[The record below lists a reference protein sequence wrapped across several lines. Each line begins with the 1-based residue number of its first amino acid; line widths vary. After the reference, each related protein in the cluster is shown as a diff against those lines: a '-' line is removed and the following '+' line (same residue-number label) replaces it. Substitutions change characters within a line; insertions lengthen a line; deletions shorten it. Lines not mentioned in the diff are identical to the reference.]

1 MFSLTM
7 CSGLALS
14 VMSGSAFAQAADNQA
29 AADDGN
35 VLQEIIVTAT
45 KRAEPLQDI
54 SISVNAVSAAELTN
68 RVIVSPSDLRIP
80 GVQFVTNSARS
91 NLSIR
96 GVSSDG
102 NPGFDQAVPV
112 YIDGIYFGRG
122 GTARGGFFD
131 VERIEVLKGPQ
142 PTYLGKN
149 AIAGALSIVSK
160 RPGDE
165 LEGNITAYHEFEA
178 NEENVEAGI
187 TIPLSSTLSTRFS
200 GRYRDVEGWVKNVA
214 LNSDGPSSEQWQGRA
229 SLLWKPTDRFH
240 VYAKYDYTKLKV
252 SGTNK
257 ELWNCGVIAPATP
270 AVVGPNDD
278 CTLDGR
284 TANAYAPELFP
295 VVIAA
300 GGADP
305 ARGRFE
311 LKGGVIEA
319 GYDADTFAVTAT
331 GSYYELDMYDRLNV
345 DASERSFAVLSG
357 FDNSEQK
364 SIEVKAVS
372 TTGDRLSW
380 LFGGYADAIDIEFS
394 GGGGVYAIAPGDPR
408 VVNLPGFMLTSAKSL
423 EERSWS
429 IFGEVGYEI
438 VDGLTLKLAGRYSNV
453 EKTLVHHE
461 LNSELGIY
469 DPVNNVTF
477 TIPGSTV
484 FPPILINNDQRTF
497 KDFQPAVT
505 LEYRPTPGMLFFA
518 SYKEGFK
525 AGGFDTDTFFLNSK
539 GNTQFEDETVKAWE
553 AGAKI
558 DFLNGRARFNIT
570 AFRADYDDLQ
580 VNIFNGFGSETGNA
594 PGARSQGIE
603 LETQFV
609 PIRGLVLSGAL
620 NYLDSKYTDFPNA
633 TCYPGQ
639 TPATGCVGGNS
650 QDLSGQV
657 RQQAPKWSGTAGFEY
672 KVPVD
677 GLGDDTQLTGGMN
690 VFFTSRYATQS
701 TLGAE
706 AYAKSYQTLDG
717 HIGLDFDGGRYGV
730 QLVGRN
736 LTDKKV
742 YDTLQPTA
750 ASGNSTFSAELRRT
764 RQIALQLS
772 AKF

>member
-1 MFSLTM
+1 M
-7 CSGLALS
+7 CSGLALAA
-14 VMSGSAFAQAADNQA
+14 MSGTASAQTASEQAV
-29 AADDGN
+29 ADDGA

-45 KRAEPLQDI
+45 KRAERLQDV
-54 SISVNAVSAAELTN
+54 SISVNAVSSEQLANGA
-68 RVIVSPSDLRIP
+68 IVSPSDLRIP

-160 RPGDE
+160 RPGDK

-214 LNSDGPSSEQWQGRA
+214 LNSDGPSSEQYQGRA
-229 SLLWKPTDRFH
+229 SMVWKPTDRFH
-240 VYAKYDYTKLKV
+240 LYAKYDYTNLKV

-257 ELWNCGVIAPATP
+257 ELWNCGVITPATP

-278 CTLDGR
+278 CRLDGR
-284 TANAYAPELFP
+284 TANALAPELFP
-295 VVIAA
+295 NVLAA
-300 GGADP
+300 GGPDP
-305 ARGRFE
+305 ARGRYE
-311 LKGGVIEA
+311 LQGGVVEA
-319 GYDADTFAVTAT
+319 GYDADMFAVTAT
-331 GSYYELDMYDRLNV
+331 GSYYKLKMYDRLNV
-345 DASERSFAVLSG
+345 DASERSFGVISG

-372 TTGDRLSW
+372 STGGRFSW
-380 LFGGYADAIDIEFS
+380 LIGGYADAIDLDLT
-394 GGGGVYAIAPGDPR
+394 GDGGVYAIAPGDPR
-408 VVNLPGFMLTSAKSL
+408 VVNAPGFLITSSKQL

-429 IFGEVGYEI
+429 LFGEVGYEI
-438 VDGLTLKLAGRYSNV
+438 LDNLTLKLAGRYSRV
-453 EKTLVHHE
+453 KKTLVHHE
-461 LNSELGIY
+461 LSSQIGVY
-469 DPVNNVTF
+469 DPVTNVT
-477 TIPGSTV
+477 TAVPGSTV
-484 FPPILINNDQRTF
+484 FPPFVIDNDKRTF
-497 KDFQPAVT
+497 QDFQPAIT
-505 LEYRPTPGMLFFA
+505 LEYRPARGTLLFA

-525 AGGFDTDTFFLNSK
+525 AGGFDTDTFFLNPQ
-539 GNTQFEDETVKAWE
+539 GNTQFEDETVKAYE

-570 AFRADYDDLQ
+570 AFRADYTDLQ
-580 VNIFNGFGSETGNA
+580 VNIFNGFGAQTANA
-594 PGARSQGIE
+594 ASARSQGIE
-603 LETQFV
+603 LETQFTPV
-609 PIRGLVLSGAL
+609 RGLVLSGAL
-620 NYLDSKYTDFPNA
+620 NYLDSKYRSFPSA

-639 TPATGCVGGNS
+639 TPAQGCVGGNF
-650 QDLSGQV
+650 QDLSGKV

-677 GLGDDTQLTGGMN
+677 SIGDDTQLVGGMN

-717 HIGLDFDGGRYGV
+717 HIGLDFKGGQYGV

-736 LTDKKV
+736 LSNEKV

-750 ASGNSTFSAELRRT
+750 ASGNRTFSAELRRT